1 MLRDGG
7 INEILLAV
15 EPYRREKRPL
25 KDKEEEEYV
34 FELCN
39 ILSSCLV
46 DPAAKARF
54 VEDQGVELMMLV
66 MKGRQFYRIGVVKV
80 RAPEKRHWPLEL
92 VTRAMP
98 PRTSPG
104 WPILYWL

>member
-39 ILSSCLV
+39 ILSSCVV

-66 MKGRQFYRIGVVKV
+66 MKGRQYYRIGVIKV
-80 RAPEKRHWPLEL
+80 RAPDRQRWPFKL
-92 VTRAMP
+92 V
-98 PRTSPG
+98 PRDTPKCLRRLADS
-104 WPILYWL
+104 LL